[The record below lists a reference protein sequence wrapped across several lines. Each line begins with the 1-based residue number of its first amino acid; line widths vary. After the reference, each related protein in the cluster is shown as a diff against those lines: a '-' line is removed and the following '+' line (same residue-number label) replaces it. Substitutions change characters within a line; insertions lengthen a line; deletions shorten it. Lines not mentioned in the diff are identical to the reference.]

1 MSARRVVVTGL
12 GILSPVGNTVKEF
25 WDSLVNGRSG
35 IGRITYFD
43 TAQYDCK
50 IAGQLKNFNPDHY
63 FNHKEKKR
71 MDFFAQYAVA
81 AATDAMKD
89 AGIDMKTEDAN
100 RIGVLVGSGIGGL
113 TVIEEQHTIL
123 LQKGPNRVSPFLIP
137 MLIVNMAPGQI
148 SMILGCKGP
157 NLCVATACAT
167 GNHAIG
173 EALRIIQHGDADVM
187 IAGGTEAPI
196 TPMGV
201 SGFCALKALSRRNDE
216 PARASRPFDLERD
229 GFVMGEGAGV
239 VILEELE
246 RAKKRGA
253 RIYCELVGYGI
264 TGDAYH
270 MTAPAPDGEGAARCM
285 QMSLKDAKIS
295 PDHVSYINAH
305 GTSTEMNDKFET
317 MAIKTVFGSHAKK
330 VPVSST
336 KSMTGHLLGA
346 AGGVEMAVLALA
358 IKHDI
363 LPPTINYEFP
373 DPDCDLDYVPN
384 VARKVRVEVAMS
396 NSLGFGGHNAT
407 LVARK
412 MR

>member
-12 GILSPVGNTVKEF
+12 GVLSPVGNTVKEF

-35 IGRITYFD
+35 IDRITYFD
-43 TAQYDCK
+43 TTQYDCK

-89 AGIDMKTEDAN
+89 AGIDMKKEDPN
-100 RIGVLVGSGIGGL
+100 LVGVLVGSGIGGL
-113 TVIEEQHTIL
+113 TVIEEQHAIL

-148 SMILGCKGP
+148 SMTLGCKGP

-167 GNHAIG
+167 GNHSIG
-173 EALRIIQHGDADVM
+173 EAFRIIQHGDADVM
-187 IAGGTEAPI
+187 IAGGTEAPV

-216 PARASRPFDLERD
+216 PARASRPFDMERD

-264 TGDAYH
+264 TADAYH

-285 QMSLKDAKIS
+285 AMSLKDAKIS

-346 AGGVEMAVLALA
+346 AGGVEMAAIALA
-358 IKHDI
+358 IQQDI

-384 VARKVRVEVAMS
+384 VARKARVDVAMS